1 MTNPISQVDALTIEL
16 ADAQATIARLER
28 ELADARDPASRSMAH
43 SEGCWCWRHH
53 HECAIARVE
62 RLKRLSGRLQRAL
75 DAAGIVRG
83 GDSLSARE
91 ILAAAEKL
99 AQVPVPADSLPQA
112 VVMRD

>member
-1 MTNPISQVDALTIEL
+1 MTKPISQVDALTMEL

-28 ELADARDPASRSMAH
+28 ELAETRDRHAITEMDACLWADEA
-43 SEGCWCWRHH
+43 
-53 HECAIARVE
+53 
-62 RLKRLSGRLQRAL
+62 GRLQRAL

-99 AQVPVPADSLPQA
+99 ARVPVPDDSLPQA

>member
-1 MTNPISQVDALTIEL
+1 MSKPIDALTMEL

-28 ELADARDPASRSMAH
+28 ELA
-43 SEGCWCWRHH
+43 SEELTTAALR
-53 HECAIARVE
+53 
-62 RLKRLSGRLQRAL
+62 RAL

-99 AQVPVPADSLPQA
+99 ARVPVPDDSLPQA